1 MTLSIPEGINDL
13 DSMTAALAYA
23 GAGWYVLPVR
33 LDHPERNKRKSPGSI
48 VGNGW
53 PSLSSRDPKQIA
65 AWFSGTDYGIALH
78 AGRSGAVILDVDEPD
93 NVPDEVL
100 LIMESDGPYQST
112 REDQPGRG
120 HYLLLND
127 TGRRIGNSL
136 GNLASNKKWGEVRG
150 ANGVIVVAPSAHPD
164 GGRYRWVRS
173 GAVPSIPDY
182 MSEALP
188 ESTTPED
195 TATDREV
202 KAFLD
207 ANNTGTLTEGI
218 SGLANALRTK
228 LERGAS
234 CHMSTLGVVTDAM
247 AEASAGLYPARAAL
261 MELWP
266 LYRKTVTTGTSTG
279 RVLTSKEAKESFA
292 GILAWAVGQAPGNA
306 ARAVERVRERLPQ
319 PEIGILEVPAEPD
332 TLESIEDNFWDRRES
347 LNLIYTAAL
356 AQMASPW
363 AVFACCTARLLALTP
378 PSIRLPAII
387 GGEGSLN
394 WFGAIVAK
402 SGGGKGAAM
411 AVAEQLVVSDDV
423 YVRGAGSGEGMI
435 EAYRRASEGHE
446 VESIL
451 FSIDEVDSLASL
463 KDRSGQ
469 TTMSVIRSG
478 FSGETLGYTYR
489 GRAKESVRKHT
500 YRMTM
505 VVSVQPDR
513 AAALFEDAGGGT
525 PQRFQWF
532 IGRDRRITE
541 NPPEWP
547 MLRKEPRRI
556 PLISGSDM
564 ARAAG
569 IIDVPQ
575 EVRDTV
581 RRARATSMSGDDT
594 ALDGHALYCREKSA
608 FALALMD
615 GRTSIN
621 DEDWKLSGIAA
632 AVSDWTREHTQNK
645 LAVAQ
650 ENAARDRGR
659 LMGISR
665 TASDL
670 SGKQERSLADER
682 VLRWAVGKLEKAP
695 GKQMTQGALYRDAA
709 SRDRNFVEGAITHG
723 VLMGVLSKAEGIVKL
738 R

>member
-1 MTLSIPEGINDL
+1 MTLSVPDVSDL
-13 DSMTAALAYA
+13 DNLGAALAYID
-23 GAGWYVLPVR
+23 AGWYILPVKAGTK
-33 LDHPERNKRKSPGSI
+33 DPGSI
-48 VGNGW
+48 VKKGW
-53 PSLSSRDPKQIA
+53 PAKSSRDPKQIA

-78 AGRSGAVILDVDEPD
+78 AGRSGAVIIDVDEPD
-93 NVPDEVL
+93 NVPDEVAL
-100 LIMESDGPYQST
+100 VMASDGPYQST
-112 REDQPGRG
+112 RPGETARG
-120 HYLLLND
+120 HYLVLND

-136 GNLASNKKWGEVRG
+136 GKLATLKKWGEIRG
-150 ANGVIVVAPSAHPD
+150 ANGVIIAEPTVHPE
-164 GGRYRWVRS
+164 GGQYRWVRT
-173 GAVPSIPDY
+173 GPVPSIPDY
-182 MSEALP
+182 LAEALP

-195 TATDREV
+195 TASDPQV

-218 SGLANALRTK
+218 SGLANALRIK

-234 CHMSTLGVVTDAM
+234 CHMSTLGIVTDAM
-247 AEASAGLYPARAAL
+247 AEAGAGLYPARAAL
-261 MELWP
+261 TELWP
-266 LYRKTVTTGTSTG
+266 LYRKTVTTGTSSG
-279 RVLTSKEAKESFA
+279 RVLTTREAKESFA
-292 GILAWAVGQAPGNA
+292 GILAWAIGQAPANG

-319 PEIGILEVPAEPD
+319 PEIGILEMPEELS

-356 AQMASPW
+356 AQMTSPW

-451 FSIDEVDSLASL
+451 FSIDEVDSIASL

-505 VVSVQPDR
+505 LVSVQPDR
-513 AAALFEDAGGGT
+513 AAALFDDAGGGT

-556 PLISGSDM
+556 PLISSSDM

-569 IIDVPQ
+569 IVEVPQ

-632 AVSDWTREHTQNK
+632 AVSDWTREQTQNK

-670 SGKQERSLADER
+670 SGKQERGMADER
-682 VLRWAVGKLEKAP
+682 VLRWTVDKLEKAP
-695 GKQMTQGALYRDAA
+695 GKQMTQGALYRSAA
-709 SRDRNFVEGAITHG
+709 SRDRHFIEGAITHG
-723 VLMGVLSKAEGIVKL
+723 VLMGVLLKVEGIVKL
-738 R
+738 K

>member
-1 MTLSIPEGINDL
+1 MLTIPDGINGGDAL
-13 DSMTAALAYA
+13 TAALAYA
-23 GAGWYVLPVR
+23 DAGWYVLPVKT
-33 LDHPERNKRKSPGSI
+33 DTKHPGSV

-53 PSLSSRDPKQIA
+53 PSMSSQDAKTIA
-65 AWFSGTDYGIALH
+65 GWFAGTDYGIALH
-78 AGRSGAVILDVDEPD
+78 CGRSGAVVLDVDDFD
-93 NVPDEVL
+93 NIPDEV
-100 LIMESDGPYQST
+100 IAAIETTGCPYQST
-112 REDQPGRG
+112 RTDQPGRG
-120 HYLLLND
+120 HYLFANS
-127 TGRRIGNSL
+127 TGRRIGNGLGKLATSL
-136 GNLASNKKWGEVRG
+136 KWGEVRG
-150 ANGVIVVAPSAHPD
+150 ANGVIIVAPSVHPD
-164 GGRYRWVRS
+164 GGRYHWERT
-173 GAVPSIPDY
+173 GPVPAIPDY
-182 MSEALP
+182 LAEALP

-195 TATDREV
+195 IATDAQV

-207 ANNTGTLTEGI
+207 ANSTGTLTEGI
-218 SGLANALRTK
+218 SGLANALRIK
-228 LERGAS
+228 LERNAS

-247 AEASAGLYPARAAL
+247 AEAAAGLYPARDAL
-261 MELWP
+261 KELWP
-266 LYRKTVTTGTSTG
+266 LYRATVTTGTSTG
-279 RVLTSKEAKESFA
+279 RVLTAREAKESFA
-292 GILAWAVGQAPGNA
+292 GILAWAIGQAPANA
-306 ARAVERVRERLPQ
+306 ARAVERVRDRLPQ
-319 PEIGILEVPAEPD
+319 PQVSVLEVDGKDDAELG

-356 AQMASPW
+356 AQMTSPW

-411 AVAEQLVVSDDV
+411 AVADQLVVSDDV

-435 EAYRRASEGHE
+435 EAYRRASEGNE

-451 FSIDEVDSLASL
+451 FSIDEVDSIASL

-505 VVSVQPDR
+505 LVSVQPDR
-513 AAALFEDAGGGT
+513 AAALFDDAGGGT

-547 MLRKEPRRI
+547 MLRKERRRI
-556 PLISGSDM
+556 PLISSSDM

-569 IIDVPQ
+569 IVAVPQ

-581 RRARATSMSGDDT
+581 RKARATSMSGDDT

-608 FALALMD
+608 FALALMA
-615 GRTSIN
+615 GRTYIN

-632 AVSDWTREHTQNK
+632 AVSDWTREQTQRK

-650 ENAARDRGR
+650 DDAARDRGR

-670 SGKQERSLADER
+670 SGKQERGLADER
-682 VLRWAVGKLEKAP
+682 VLRWAVAKLDKAP
-695 GKQMTQGALYRDAA
+695 GRQMTQGALYREAA
-709 SRDRNFVEGAITHG
+709 SRDRLFVDGAITHG
-723 VLMGVLSKAEGIVKL
+723 VLMGVLLKAEGIVKL
-738 R
+738 K